1 MNDAV
6 AGRPDDAWPAA
17 PRPGGSQQDGQGSDP
32 NGVKAS
38 AMTLWLFTATTFVSA
53 LLLFSVQPMFAKMV
67 LPILGGSP
75 SVWAVAM
82 CFFQGALLA
91 GYCYAHLVIR
101 LLPVR
106 IGGFVHLAVCALAV
120 LALPIGLPAG
130 WSEPPGD
137 PYLWQLALFTIAV
150 GLPFFAV
157 AANAPLLQAWFARTG
172 HAHARDP
179 YFLYAASNLGSL
191 LALLSY
197 PFLLEPAF
205 GLKALS
211 RLWEGGFLALI
222 ALIALCLLVLS
233 SWRGREGS
241 DRTDDTLAA
250 ASVAP
255 AWSSRLGW
263 IGLAFVPSALLTAFT
278 NHVTTDVAS
287 APLLWVLPLS
297 LYLLTF
303 VLVFRERSIIP
314 RPVLLILHLAAVV
327 VALVAV
333 AQTRHESWFVSSAI
347 GVAVFFTSAMVAH
360 RTLYEARPA
369 PRFLTEFYLWM
380 SLGGVL
386 GGLFAA
392 LIAPKIFSEIFEY
405 PLLLAL
411 SMACRPGVW
420 DGGLWQRLAGSA
432 ASLLDR
438 ARSRP
443 PSSVRAVL
451 TEDDKQE
458 GLLLWLLVAA
468 GLLAV
473 VWVPW
478 AASRLGI
485 DFWGYGTTAG
495 LAAGFG
501 LVLVLLYPWPVRQLV
516 IALMMFLVVVWLPS
530 GVKRG
535 EAQRSYFGVYRVM
548 LQGAYNILMHGT
560 TLHGAQKV
568 RDENGEPTVDT
579 TPGTYYH
586 PASPMAQA
594 IGIVRHAL
602 TSGDRKGHYGVIG
615 LGTGSLACHAEAGES
630 WRFFEIDPVMVGIAS
645 DTDNFSFLSN
655 CQPDPDIVLGDAR
668 LTLSKEPDASFDLII
683 VDAFSSDAIP
693 VHLMTAEALKLYLA
707 KLAPDGIAVLHVS
720 NRYLDLE
727 GVLGATAPLAPE
739 AHGLVVGDDEADGS
753 YASTSST
760 IVVFAKN
767 EKALEPFRQLKEVHE
782 LDDRR
787 LRPWTDDYSDV
798 IGPFLS
804 KMKIRG

>member
-6 AGRPDDAWPAA
+6 GERPDDAWRAA
-17 PRPGGSQQDGQGSDP
+17 PRPGGGQGFDP
-32 NGVKAS
+32 NRAKGS
-38 AMTLWLFTATTFVSA
+38 ALTLWLFTVTTFVSA

-91 GYCYAHLVIR
+91 GYCYAHLLIR
-101 LLPVR
+101 ALPVQV
-106 IGGFVHLAVCALAV
+106 GGFVHLAVCAVAV

-211 RLWEGGFLALI
+211 RLWEGGFIALI
-222 ALIALCLLVLS
+222 ALITLCLLVLS
-233 SWRGREGS
+233 SERKRENVENP
-241 DRTDDTLAA
+241 DDTLAA
-250 ASVAP
+250 GAAP
-255 AWSSRLGW
+255 AWTSRLGW

-392 LIAPKIFSEIFEY
+392 LVAPKIFSEIFEY

-420 DGGLWQRLAGSA
+420 DGGLWQRLAGGA

-438 ARSRP
+438 MRSRAP
-443 PSSVRAVL
+443 PPERAAL

-458 GLLLWLLVAA
+458 GLLLWLLIAG

-478 AASRLGI
+478 AASKLGV

-495 LAAGFG
+495 LAAGFRACAG
-501 LVLVLLYPWPVRQLV
+501 AALSLARTAARDRPDDVPGRPLAAVGRQTRRGAAELFRRLSRH
-516 IALMMFLVVVWLPS
+516 AAGRLQHPDARHDLAWRTESARRERRAHGGYDPGHLLPS
-530 GVKRG
+530 GK
-535 EAQRSYFGVYRVM
+535 S
-548 LQGAYNILMHGT
+548 
-560 TLHGAQKV
+560 HGA
-568 RDENGEPTVDT
+568 G
-579 TPGTYYH
+579 H
-586 PASPMAQA
+586 
-594 IGIVRHAL
+594 RHRAARA
-602 TSGDRKGHYGVIG
+602 D
-615 LGTGSLACHAEAGES
+615 LG
-630 WRFFEIDPVMVGIAS
+630 
-645 DTDNFSFLSN
+645 
-655 CQPDPDIVLGDAR
+655 
-668 LTLSKEPDASFDLII
+668 
-683 VDAFSSDAIP
+683 
-693 VHLMTAEALKLYLA
+693 
-707 KLAPDGIAVLHVS
+707 
-720 NRYLDLE
+720 
-727 GVLGATAPLAPE
+727 
-739 AHGLVVGDDEADGS
+739 
-753 YASTSST
+753 
-760 IVVFAKN
+760 
-767 EKALEPFRQLKEVHE
+767 
-782 LDDRR
+782 
-787 LRPWTDDYSDV
+787 
-798 IGPFLS
+798 
-804 KMKIRG
+804 